1 MGTTTKT
8 LSAAVA
14 LVTLLFCV
22 SATQAQDFMPTTGAT
37 TQPVGHY
44 DFCRR
49 SPSECRKTVAH
60 KPLELTR
67 NLWAAMVKINDVVN
81 NAVTPRTDAEIWG
94 VEEYWSYPTNGYGD
108 CEDYALEK
116 RRRLIDAGVPASN
129 LMITVVRQP
138 NGDGHA
144 VLAINTAKGD
154 FILDNLEPSV
164 LAWNETG
171 YQFLKRQSSK
181 HAGMWVGIED
191 DRDLLLVSSVSGR
204 R

>member
-1 MGTTTKT
+1 MGTTRKT

-14 LVTLLFCV
+14 SVTLLFGA
-22 SATQAQDFMPTTGAT
+22 SAVQAQTFMPTTGAT

-44 DFCRR
+44 DFCQRT
-49 SPSECRKTVAH
+49 PSECRKTVVH
-60 KPLELTR
+60 KPVELTR
-67 NLWAAMVKINDVVN
+67 QLWAAMVEINDVVN
-81 NAVTPRTDAEIWG
+81 NAIAPRTDSEIWG

-116 RRRLIDAGVPASN
+116 RRRLMNAGVPASN
-129 LMITVVRQP
+129 LLITVVRQP

-144 VLAINTAKGD
+144 VLTINTARGD
-154 FILDNLEPSV
+154 FILDNLEPRI
-164 LAWNETG
+164 LPWEETG
-171 YQFLKRQSSK
+171 YQFLKRQSPR

-191 DRDLLLVSSVSGR
+191 GRDLLLVSSVGGR

>member
-22 SATQAQDFMPTTGAT
+22 STAPAQEFMPTTGAT

-49 SPSECRKTVAH
+49 APSECRKTVAH
-60 KPLELTR
+60 MPLELTR

-81 NAVTPRTDAEIWG
+81 NAVMPRTDAEIWG

-144 VLAINTAKGD
+144 VLTINTAKGD
-154 FILDNLEPSV
+154 FILDNLEPRI
-164 LAWNETG
+164 LAWNETD
-171 YQFLKRQSSK
+171 YQFLKRQSSR

-191 DRDLLLVSSVSGR
+191 GRDLLLVSSVGGR

>member
-1 MGTTTKT
+1 MGTTRKT

-14 LVTLLFCV
+14 LVTLLFGV
-22 SATQAQDFMPTTGAT
+22 SAVQAQTFMPTTGAT

-44 DFCRR
+44 DFCQRT
-49 SPSECRKTVAH
+49 PSECRKTVVH
-60 KPLELTR
+60 KPVELTR
-67 NLWAAMVKINDVVN
+67 QLWAAMVEINDVVN
-81 NAVTPRTDAEIWG
+81 NAIAPRTDSEIWG

-116 RRRLIDAGVPASN
+116 RRRLMNAGVPASN
-129 LMITVVRQP
+129 LLITVVRQP

-144 VLAINTAKGD
+144 VLTINTARGD
-154 FILDNLEPSV
+154 FILDNLEPRI
-164 LAWNETG
+164 LAWEETG
-171 YQFLKRQSSK
+171 YQFLKRQSPR

-191 DRDLLLVSSVSGR
+191 GRDLLLVSSVGGR